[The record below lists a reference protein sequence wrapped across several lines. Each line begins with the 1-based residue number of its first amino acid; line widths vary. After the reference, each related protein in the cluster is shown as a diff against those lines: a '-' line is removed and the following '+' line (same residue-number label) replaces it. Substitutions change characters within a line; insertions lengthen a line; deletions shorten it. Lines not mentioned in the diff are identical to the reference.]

1 MSRRISSP
9 RFADVPRTHGFA
21 EDVLPLT
28 ALMPVQFND
37 LWSSRGDSPERQLAA
52 AVISVAV
59 HDLRAHR
66 YARRG
71 SKQRLYVRAY
81 EWLTDDDREWPFSF
95 VSLCEL
101 LKLSPVAVRDEILEL
116 SPPASAQDAEAA

>member
-1 MSRRISSP
+1 MSRRLSSP
-9 RFADVPRTHGFA
+9 RFSDVPRTHGFA
-21 EDVLPLT
+21 EEVLPLT

-52 AVISVAV
+52 AVIGGAA

-71 SKQRLYVRAY
+71 SKQRLYLRAF
-81 EWLTDDDREWPFSF
+81 EWLTSDDREWPFSF
-95 VSLCEL
+95 VNLCEL
-101 LKLSPVAVRDEILEL
+101 LNLSPVAVRDHLLDL
-116 SPPASAQDAEAA
+116 SPPAAAHAAEAA